1 LIKEGDKDMEVYVLI
16 KIIDMSDFV
25 DSDYNIAEDSE
36 VIVGI
41 YNEYEKALEEK
52 EKEEKEDRILVEELE
67 CDAHK
72 FRIDTW
78 KVK

>member
-1 LIKEGDKDMEVYVLI
+1 MEVYVLI

-52 EKEEKEDRILVEELE
+52 EKEEKEDRILVEELG

-72 FRIDTW
+72 FSIDTW
-78 KVK
+78 QVK